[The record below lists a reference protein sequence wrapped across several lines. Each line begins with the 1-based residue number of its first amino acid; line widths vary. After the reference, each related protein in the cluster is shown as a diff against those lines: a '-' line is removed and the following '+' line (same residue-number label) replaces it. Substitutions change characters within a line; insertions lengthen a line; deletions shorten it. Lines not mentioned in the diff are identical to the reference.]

1 MLSTLARDPKGS
13 PFGSLVALACDE
25 HGCPLLLV
33 SDLAEHTQNLR
44 ASPEASILVVGEPV
58 PLSLGSD
65 PPARIAPAS
74 TVAAPRSAAASPSSS
89 AVVTSPSA
97 PSHHRDPLALP
108 RATLL
113 GSCAR
118 IEEEAARS
126 ARATFL
132 AAHPEAAAYATFKDF
147 AMYRLAPVGV
157 RYVGGFGRM
166 SWVSREDYARAEPD
180 PLAPSE
186 ASMIAHMNDDHPDSV
201 LAYARAFADVGS
213 ATRAL
218 LTAIDRYGFDLL
230 AITPEGEQRAR
241 IPFAAAVHTSDEAR
255 RAFIDLVRV
264 ARAKLGSAPA

>member
-1 MLSTLARDPKGS
+1 MTA
-13 PFGSLVALACDE
+13 
-25 HGCPLLLV
+25 
-33 SDLAEHTQNLR
+33 
-44 ASPEASILVVGEPV
+44 
-58 PLSLGSD
+58 
-65 PPARIAPAS
+65 AS
-74 TVAAPRSAAASPSSS
+74 TP
-89 AVVTSPSA
+89 TG
-97 PSHHRDPLALP
+97 HRDPLALP

-118 IEEEAARS
+118 VDDEAARA

-132 AAHPEAAAYATFKDF
+132 AAHPEATAYATFKDF
-147 AMYRLAPVGV
+147 AMYRLAPASV

-180 PLAPSE
+180 PLAASE

-201 LAYARAFADVGS
+201 LAYARAIAHIAS

-241 IPFAAAVHTSDEAR
+241 VPFAATVHTSDEAR
-255 RAFIDLVRV
+255 RAFIDLVRA
-264 ARAKLGSAPA
+264 ARVKLGSAPA

>member
-1 MLSTLARDPKGS
+1 M
-13 PFGSLVALACDE
+13 ACDE
-25 HGCPLLLV
+25 EGRPLLLM

-44 ASPEASILVVGEPV
+44 ASSEASVLVVGEPL

-65 PPARIAPAS
+65 PPARLASAPIGVAS
-74 TVAAPRSAAASPSSS
+74 RSASSPPSTTSL
-89 AVVTSPSA
+89 VTA
-97 PSHHRDPLALP
+97 PSTPSQRRDPLALP

-118 IEEEAARS
+118 VDDDAARA

-132 AAHPEAAAYATFKDF
+132 AAHPEATAYATFKDF
-147 AMYRLAPVGV
+147 AMYRLTPVGV

-166 SWVSREDYARAEPD
+166 SWVSREDYALAEPD
-180 PLAPSE
+180 PLATNE

-201 LAYARAFADVGS
+201 LAYARAFGNAGDAS
-213 ATRAL
+213 RAL

-241 IPFAAAVHTSDEAR
+241 VPFATTVHTSDEAR
-255 RAFIDLVRV
+255 RALIDLVRA
-264 ARAKLGSAPA
+264 ARAKLGALPA